1 MYFLST
7 SPLVSSKMPRLSEE
21 CKLLIKRLK
30 ECDLEAVERNPTLV
44 LQYYPIRNPD
54 KEETIFDEV
63 YCIISE
69 TLLLKSYRFRVFL
82 FLNTFLSSSK
92 VPAYVIAAYLK
103 RLSRI
108 TLNAKPRSLV
118 AILEIIENIY
128 TSHPVLH
135 VLRDR
140 VDDKA
145 REMELSSN
153 ICTIQ
158 SWIESDPFD
167 AREVNDLKKTRAMD
181 SCIWELMPLRFHW
194 HPKVKRAASFL
205 R

>member
-1 MYFLST
+1 MT
-7 SPLVSSKMPRLSEE
+7 RLSNE
-21 CKLLIKRLK
+21 CKTLIKRLK
-30 ECDLEAVERNPTLV
+30 ECDLEVVERNPTLM

-63 YCIISE
+63 YCILNE
-69 TLLLKSYRFRVFL
+69 MLLLKSYRFRVFL
-82 FLNTFLSSSK
+82 FLNTFLSSTK

-103 RLSRI
+103 RLSRM

-118 AILEIIENIY
+118 CILGIVENLII
-128 TSHPVLH
+128 SHPVLQ
-135 VLRDR
+135 VLRGR

-145 REMELSSN
+145 REMELVSN
-153 ICTIQ
+153 TCTLR

-167 AREVNDLKKTRAMD
+167 PEEVNDLKLTNAME

-194 HPKVKRAASFL
+194 HPKVKKAASFL
-205 R
+205 Q